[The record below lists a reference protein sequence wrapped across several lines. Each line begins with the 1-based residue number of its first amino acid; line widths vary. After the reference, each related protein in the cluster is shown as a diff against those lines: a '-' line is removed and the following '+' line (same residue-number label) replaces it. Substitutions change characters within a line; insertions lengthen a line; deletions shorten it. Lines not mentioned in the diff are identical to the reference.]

1 MIKNGFTYM
10 LIQFE
15 PNENQKSSLVL
26 PNFYRSVKSPQAK
39 LIFYPELSP

>member
-1 MIKNGFTYM
+1 M
-10 LIQFE
+10 IQFQ

-26 PNFYRSVKSPQAK
+26 LNFYRPVKSLQAK